1 MKNRNLLIGVIALL
15 APSLIACN
23 SEGVSTPS
31 SAASDSFDTS
41 VLTSDLISTGDSIS
55 LGSSDINS
63 LDSSSEGESID
74 NDSQKFVSMI
84 INAENVDINNAKTN
98 KVDVTS
104 FGYDGGKPYEQTLS
118 ANYTTYQGD
127 LTIGTGLVHHDI
139 LNAND
144 EVENTFEDTFD
155 EVSMIKNNMYYIH
168 AIDYQNNIF
177 EDETSQ
183 INLLTAGNV
192 EDLEGTI
199 KSAQA
204 QVSCG
209 AGSKA
214 YDDLYYVSA
223 LGADLSYTASIAA
236 TKTVTLTIWAEYDAE
251 QSNQKFL
258 GRYDYVFDNETHG
271 FLTKYT
277 ATQAFYSLDQYT
289 AAEDKTTIMPV
300 QLSSETNVVTQE
312 TLDDFEGDLPIDM
325 DSTFVQS
332 IELSLY
338 GGNTMEVGEV
348 ASLSAKILPETAIN
362 KALTFSS
369 TNENVIVVR
378 NDSTGT
384 IEAMGPGTCEVI
396 ATNIES
402 GVEGRISITVNPKT
416 KPDTGSD
423 EEKADLKA
431 ALDKA
436 LYAVFAKETYCAGA
450 GEFSGSP
457 VLFTDGNLNQ
467 ISLSTLDISNFIY
480 NPRTRTAEYVGDD
493 IQERIS
499 KLLPLKN
506 NGLDNLSNYYGF
518 ALGDSVCFQAVDS
531 FIIHL
536 GMENE
541 ISYIEVT
548 VRNDYFA
555 PDITEEE
562 FLELTDDNIFEK
574 LGECAINKWG
584 SVTVYYENAGTIE
597 ESYE

>member
-1 MKNRNLLIGVIALL
+1 MKNRNLLIGVFVLFTL
-15 APSLIACN
+15 SLIACN
-23 SEGVSTPS
+23 NEGVSTPS
-31 SAASDSFDTS
+31 SVTSNSFTS
-41 VLTSDLISTGDSIS
+41 SITTSDLTSTGDSIS
-55 LGSSDINS
+55 LESSSTNS
-63 LDSSSEGESID
+63 FDSSSEDISGD
-74 NDSQKFVSMI
+74 PQKYIAMI
-84 INAENVDINNAKTN
+84 INAEKVDINTAKRN
-98 KVDVTS
+98 KVDITS
-104 FGYDGGKPYEQTLS
+104 FGYDGGEPYEQELT

-127 LTIGTGLVHHDI
+127 LTIGTGSVHHDI
-139 LNAND
+139 LNVSG
-144 EVENTFEDTFD
+144 EVEDTFEDTFN
-155 EVSMIKNNMYYIH
+155 EVSMIKNNMYFMH

-192 EDLEGTI
+192 EDLESTI
-199 KSAQA
+199 ETAQA

-214 YDDLYYVSA
+214 YEDLYYVSA
-223 LGADLSYTASIAA
+223 LGADLSYTVSAA
-236 TKTVTLTIWAEYDAE
+236 LTQAISLTIWAEYDAE

-258 GRYDYVFDNETHG
+258 GRYDYVFDSEAHG
-271 FLTKYT
+271 FLSKYT

-300 QLSSETNVVTQE
+300 QLSSETNVVTQG
-312 TLDDFEGDLPIDM
+312 TLDVFDGELPIDM
-325 DSTFVQS
+325 ESTFVQS

-348 ASLSAKILPETAIN
+348 ASLSARILPETAIN
-362 KALTFSS
+362 KALTFTS
-369 TNENVIVVR
+369 TNENVIVIR

-402 GVEGRISITVNPKT
+402 GVEGRISITVNPKA

-423 EEKADLKA
+423 EEKADLKV

-436 LYAVFAKETYCAGA
+436 LYSVFAKETYCVGA

-457 VLFTDGNLNQ
+457 VLFTEGNLNQ
-467 ISLSTLDISNFIY
+467 ISLSTLDIANFIY

-506 NGLDNLSNYYGF
+506 NGLDHLSNYYGF
-518 ALGDSVCFQAVDS
+518 ALGDSVCFQAIDS

-541 ISYIEVT
+541 ISYIEVK
-548 VRNDYFA
+548 VRNNYFD
-555 PDITEEE
+555 PEITEEE
-562 FLELTDDNIFEK
+562 FLELTDDNIVEK